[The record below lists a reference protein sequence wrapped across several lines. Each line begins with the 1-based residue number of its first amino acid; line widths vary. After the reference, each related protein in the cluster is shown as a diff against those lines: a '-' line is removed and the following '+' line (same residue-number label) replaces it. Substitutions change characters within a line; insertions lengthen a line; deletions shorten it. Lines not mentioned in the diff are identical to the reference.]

1 MSESVWIFLGVLFIS
16 LVLMTTVLLFTRGI
30 LWARKDAAV
39 TGTASASVKNQVH
52 PGIDPSEYA
61 DVAEQQ
67 AALDRLAELPQFRRL
82 AGGTLAEWGSGA
94 TITPC
99 DCRLPPFPHLM
110 VSWGPDHAQA
120 IVTRQGLA
128 HYLAYHERVAGSLQ
142 ALPTKEA
149 S

>member
-16 LVLMTTVLLFTRGI
+16 LILLTTVLLFTRDI

-39 TGTASASVKNQVH
+39 TGTASASATDNVH

-61 DVAEQQ
+61 DATEQQ

-82 AGGTLAEWGSGA
+82 AGGTLVEWGSGA

-99 DCRLPPFPHLM
+99 DCHLPPFPHLM
-110 VSWGPDHAQA
+110 VSWGRNNVQA

-142 ALPTKEA
+142 ALPTLEV